1 MSKQIELVEE
11 LFDELHELA
20 VWEGCETGDLCH
32 SLMDIWEGYSSYMSL
47 DLQQSLENEIRLLYG
62 ILKEQKDEEDAEKE
76 LAKQI
81 FGPATRIS
89 MKIND
94 LTFEVTLKREVN
106 NRDHKDMAL
115 ALKEVVAMLEAE
127 EVEDPDIF

>member
-1 MSKQIELVEE
+1 MQDIRDCFEE
-11 LFDELHELA
+11 LSELA
-20 VWEGCETGDLCH
+20 SWEGCETGDLCWA
-32 SLMDIWEGYSSYMSL
+32 LMDLYEGCGSYAS
-47 DLQQSLENEIRLLYG
+47 DPFQEILEQEIRDLYTT
-62 ILKEQKDEEDAEKE
+62 LKEQKEEEDAEKE

-81 FGPATRIS
+81 FGTSTRIS
-89 MKIND
+89 MKIDD

>member
-1 MSKQIELVEE
+1 MDLY
-11 LFDELHELA
+11 
-20 VWEGCETGDLCH
+20 EGCGN
-32 SLMDIWEGYSSYMSL
+32 YASSEF
-47 DLQQSLENEIRLLYG
+47 QVVLEKEIRDLYT